1 MATHKHI
8 DKICIVI
15 IICAALITGL
25 FMNGERL
32 GIQVIADEDAES
44 YTGSELFTTND
55 MNGNWDTS
63 GATTIELNETTAK
76 ISGNGAYVNDGNVYI
91 TGGGYYVISG
101 TLTDGSIIVD
111 AYSTSK
117 VWILLDEADIYCS
130 DDAAL
135 RIEQAEK
142 VFLTLAEGTGNSLT
156 SGDTYSDTALADGTG
171 GTIYAHDDLTVNGSG
186 SLTIVAGYKHGIDAN
201 DGLRITGGTITI
213 TAPADAIH
221 VNDSFRYANA
231 TLTIDA
237 GDDGIHSDTDIYILS
252 GTILINECY
261 EGFEAKIIEVEDG
274 DITIYPTDDGFNANG
289 SSEGGMMGGGMQ
301 GGGFGGTQDMS
312 ELPENGELP
321 DMSELPDM
329 NGSNGQNAEDQ
340 TEASDSG
347 DETEEECYIRIAG
360 GTITIINDSAQDADG
375 LDSNDSVYIT
385 GGTIR
390 ISLVANGSNSAIDYG
405 SESGGICEIS
415 GGTVVACG
423 SSSMAES
430 FDASSEQCSIL
441 YNMST
446 SGTAG
451 TTFAVEDMDGN
462 ILISYLVPCSYS
474 SVNVSCPE
482 LTVGETYKIIAGD
495 SEEEIT
501 LDSVV
506 TTYGTS
512 GGMGGMMGG
521 NPGGNMRDDAQST
534 GEAPSEDDAQSMGE
548 APSGDDA
555 QSTGEAPSGND
566 EQSMREPP
574 SWDGEQGMGGP
585 PSRDGEQSMGEPP
598 SGDGEQSMGE
608 PPSGDG
614 EQGMNAQPGDNLE
627 MSWND
632 NDTDSSDTASD
643 NKVSLSELGTDTW
656 IWLALSVVSI
666 AIAILFAKL
675 YRRKRG

>member
-1 MATHKHI
+1 
-8 DKICIVI
+8 
-15 IICAALITGL
+15 
-25 FMNGERL
+25 MNGERL

-55 MNGNWDTS
+55 MNSDWDTS
-63 GATTIELNETTAK
+63 DATTIELNETTAK

-142 VFLTLAEGTGNSLT
+142 VFLTLAEGTENSLT

-171 GTIYAHDDLTVNGSG
+171 GTIYAHDDLTINGSG

-213 TAPADAIH
+213 TASADAIH

-252 GTILINECY
+252 GTILIHECY

-274 DITIYPTDDGFNANG
+274 DITIYPMDDGFNANG
-289 SSEGGMMGGGMQ
+289 SSEGGMQGGGMQ
-301 GGGFGGTQDMS
+301 GGGFGGMQGDGSVMNDSSSEEDGTSDMSGSSENGEQPDMS
-312 ELPENGELP
+312 EMP

-329 NGSNGQNAEDQ
+329 NGSNGQNSEDQ

-347 DETEEECYIRIAG
+347 DEAEEECYIRIAG

-375 LDSNDSVYIT
+375 LDSNGSVYIT

-441 YNMST
+441 YNMSI

-534 GEAPSEDDAQSMGE
+534 GEAPS
-548 APSGDDA
+548 GDD
-555 QSTGEAPSGND
+555 D
-566 EQSMREPP
+566 QSMREPP
-574 SWDGEQGMGGP
+574 SRDGEQGMREPPSSDGNQGMGGP
-585 PSRDGEQSMGEPP
+585 PSSDGDQSMGEPL
-598 SGDGEQSMGE
+598 SGS
-608 PPSGDG
+608 G
-614 EQGMNAQPGDNLE
+614 EQGVNAQPGDSFE
-627 MSWND
+627 MNQNG
-632 NDTDSSDTASD
+632 NDTDSSEAASD

-656 IWLALSVVSI
+656 IWLALSVGSI

>member
-55 MNGNWDTS
+55 MNGDWDTS

-142 VFLTLAEGTGNSLT
+142 VFLTLAEGTENSLT

-171 GTIYAHDDLTVNGSG
+171 GTIYAHDDLTINGSG

-213 TAPADAIH
+213 TASADAIH

-252 GTILINECY
+252 GTILIHECY

-274 DITIYPTDDGFNANG
+274 DITIYPMDDGFNANG
-289 SSEGGMMGGGMQ
+289 SSEGGMQGGGMQ
-301 GGGFGGTQDMS
+301 GGGFGGMQGDGSVMNDSSSEEDGTSDMSGSSENGEQPDMS
-312 ELPENGELP
+312 EMP

-329 NGSNGQNAEDQ
+329 NGSNGQNSEDQ

-347 DETEEECYIRIAG
+347 DEAEEECYIRIAG

-375 LDSNDSVYIT
+375 LDSNGSVYIT

-441 YNMST
+441 YNMSI

-534 GEAPSEDDAQSMGE
+534 GEAPS
-548 APSGDDA
+548 GDD
-555 QSTGEAPSGND
+555 D
-566 EQSMREPP
+566 QSMREPP
-574 SWDGEQGMGGP
+574 SRDGEQGMREPPSSDGNQGMGGP
-585 PSRDGEQSMGEPP
+585 PSSDGDQSMGEPL
-598 SGDGEQSMGE
+598 SGS
-608 PPSGDG
+608 G
-614 EQGMNAQPGDNLE
+614 EQGVNAQPGDSFE
-627 MSWND
+627 MNQNG
-632 NDTDSSDTASD
+632 NDTDSSEAASD

-656 IWLALSVVSI
+656 IWLALSVGSI